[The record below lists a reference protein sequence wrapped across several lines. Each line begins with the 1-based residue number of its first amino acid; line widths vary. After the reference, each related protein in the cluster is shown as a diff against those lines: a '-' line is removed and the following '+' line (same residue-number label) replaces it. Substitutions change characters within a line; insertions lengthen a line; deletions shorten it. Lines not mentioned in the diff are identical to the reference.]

1 MSKFF
6 LFSLTLFFFYE
17 INAYAYIDPG
27 IGSIIL
33 QALAGAIAAVQGPL
47 GPVAGRISSI
57 GSIIGRVN
65 PLTLVLI
72 GAFTAVGVVLG
83 KLALVC
89 YH

>member
-33 QALAGAIAAVQGPL
+33 QALAGAIAAV
-47 GPVAGRISSI
+47 
-57 GSIIGRVN
+57 
-65 PLTLVLI
+65 TT
-72 GAFTAVGVVLG
+72 FFYYYG
-83 KLALVC
+83 KKIKDFFKKFKKNNQVSEKEDNKDKNKDTI
-89 YH
+89 